1 MLGSMYNLL
10 TQFFKIIIHHKMK
23 SSLNGKEDE
32 RYMGHVARKGKR
44 NADRLLMESQR
55 ERHL

>member
-1 MLGSMYNLL
+1 
-10 TQFFKIIIHHKMK
+10 MK